1 MPKYTFKC
9 DSGHVT
15 QKITSSSVTQFPCT
29 NELCSAV
36 MIRQMPNILTP
47 NVTEVI
53 DKYTGITHIDGQ
65 KDLILERKDE
75 YYWTVEVP
83 RMVNSGTY
91 SLETMLENSWIWVD
105 DKGKIH
111 TNDKPPSKR

>member
-9 DSGHVT
+9 NLGHTT
-15 QKITSSSVTQFPCT
+15 QKITSSSVVFIPCIEDNCKST
-29 NELCSAV
+29 MS
-36 MIRQMPNILTP
+36 RQMPNVLPP
-47 NVTEVI
+47 NVTEVV

-65 KDLILERKDE
+65 KDIISERKEE

-91 SLETMLENSWIWVD
+91 SLETMLENGWIWVD
-105 DKGKIH
+105 DAGKI
-111 TNDKPPSKR
+111 NVNNKPPSKR